1 MAASSSLPRMR
12 AHRCVGQ
19 GQIAFPGWNLR
30 RPPARAR
37 RISLAMQRSRRR
49 FPSAGTFPAVRVLPS
64 AIGGMRNGETHM
76 SDPRYTDP
84 LNNPRR
90 PGERDP
96 ADPAARRRLELEDDS
111 GRGTMWAWIV
121 GIIAIIVVAM
131 LVYDYNKP
139 ISSTASNSPA
149 TSSPSTTGAAPPAPP
164 RPTPPAAAPTP
175 APATPAP
182 ANPAPATPAPS
193 PGDSPR

>member
-1 MAASSSLPRMR
+1 
-12 AHRCVGQ
+12 
-19 GQIAFPGWNLR
+19 
-30 RPPARAR
+30 
-37 RISLAMQRSRRR
+37 
-49 FPSAGTFPAVRVLPS
+49 
-64 AIGGMRNGETHM
+64 M

-84 LNNPRR
+84 LNDPRR

-139 ISSTASNSPA
+139 ISSTASNPPA

-164 RPTPPAAAPTP
+164 RPAAAPTP
-175 APATPAP
+175 APANPAPTTPAP
-182 ANPAPATPAPS
+182 PTPS

>member
-1 MAASSSLPRMR
+1 
-12 AHRCVGQ
+12 
-19 GQIAFPGWNLR
+19 
-30 RPPARAR
+30 
-37 RISLAMQRSRRR
+37 
-49 FPSAGTFPAVRVLPS
+49 
-64 AIGGMRNGETHM
+64 M

-84 LNNPRR
+84 LNDPRR

-96 ADPAARRRLELEDDS
+96 VDPAARRRLELEEDS

-139 ISSTASNSPA
+139 SSSTASNPPA

-164 RPTPPAAAPTP
+164 RTNPPAAVPTP

-182 ANPAPATPAPS
+182 PTPS
-193 PGDSPR
+193 PGDTPR

>member
-1 MAASSSLPRMR
+1 LESSTAAEHARLNTIGNAKKRPKVPESWNLPR
-12 AHRCVGQ
+12 
-19 GQIAFPGWNLR
+19 
-30 RPPARAR
+30 
-37 RISLAMQRSRRR
+37 
-49 FPSAGTFPAVRVLPS
+49 GTRLP
-64 AIGGMRNGETHM
+64 IGNWRNAEWRTHM

-84 LNNPRR
+84 LDPRR

-96 ADPAARRRLELEDDS
+96 ADPAMQRRLELEDDS

-139 ISSTASNSPA
+139 ISSTASNPPA
-149 TSSPSTTGAAPPAPP
+149 ASSPSTTGAAPPAPP
-164 RPTPPAAAPTP
+164 RLNPPEAVPTP

-182 ANPAPATPAPS
+182 GTPAPATPAPPTPS